1 MPTNKG
7 ASRPIIGRE
16 RALIDALA
24 KLLYEAARNSH
35 DYGPIRETERGST
48 FEVRVLS
55 GGAMTGRV
63 ARVTIELDR
72 VEASRV

>member
-1 MPTNKG
+1 MSDPKG
-7 ASRPIIGRE
+7 AKQPIIGRE

-24 KLLYEAARNSH
+24 SLIFEVVRNRH

-72 VEASRV
+72 VEQP